1 MEKVLEQILMELKDI
16 KNGQITMQNE
26 INEIKTK
33 INEIKAEVSE
43 MKTEINEIKTEIN
56 EIKLD
61 GKATRE
67 QTAELIEFRTEIKQD
82 MSDVKD
88 TLRFLMY
95 KEIQTEKEIFTLK
108 QVQK

>member
-26 INEIKTK
+26 INEIKT
-33 INEIKAEVSE
+33 EIKQ
-43 MKTEINEIKTEIN
+43 IKTEIN